1 MLLSYFVIVGHS
13 MEPSF
18 KNGSF
23 ALVSSIPYLFIKPK
37 VGDIIAFKKEDK
49 IFIKRI
55 AKINPPAGGGK
66 KYFVKGDNNKDSL
79 ETGWINKKEILGKVI
94 AKI

>member
-1 MLLSYFVIVGHS
+1 MLLARFIIVGHS
-13 MEPSF
+13 MEPTF

-23 ALVSSIPYLFIKPK
+23 VLVSSIPYLFVKPK
-37 VGDIIAFKKEDK
+37 IGDTIALKNEDK
-49 IFIKRI
+49 IFVKRVT
-55 AKINPPAGGGK
+55 KVNGE

-79 ETGWINKKEILGKVI
+79 EIGWINKKEIVGKVI